1 MPQLQAVVPLKVQF
15 SNFLALNML
24 FLALNMLFLACL
36 LCDSHPSYVSDM
48 NPFLSVFYSLRVT
61 GLFTVTESVLQR
73 KCSMYE
79 NIRDLITISERACGY
94 STKTLL
100 HFWWLDLLSSFG
112 DEVPH
117 KERWVFVRSVFIHCT
132 QPFPMKEKYRGRRLA
147 YISPASPFS
156 MSFFI
161 SNHLRGQRGTRLQDA
176 DLPCTERRWTVGP
189 SITLRCITSS
199 NM

>member
-1 MPQLQAVVPLKVQF
+1 MFPHEPF
-15 SNFLALNML
+15 PF
-24 FLALNMLFLACL
+24 CL
-36 LCDSHPSYVSDM
+36 LQCSCHR
-48 NPFLSVFYSLRVT
+48 PFQSVF
-61 GLFTVTESVLQR
+61 ER
-73 KCSMYE
+73 KCSMYK
-79 NIRDLITISERACGY
+79 NIWDLVTIPERTYGY

-100 HFWWLDLLSSFG
+100 HFWWLDPLSSFG

-117 KERWVFVRSVFIHCT
+117 KERWVFVPPVFIHYA

-161 SNHLRGQRGTRLQDA
+161 SNHLRGQRGTRLREA

-189 SITLRCITSS
+189 SITLRCITGS